1 MDMNTVATGSN
12 VANDKKVNQ
21 QIDAAPLQKHEQQAV
36 PESEQGHPRVEEAAK
51 AANIGALEETAHEL
65 TEMMALSHKS
75 IQFQV
80 HEDSGKTVISVTDTQ
95 SGEVIRQLPSEEAL
109 KLAEKFAEMSGLL
122 LKTEV

>member
-1 MDMNTVATGSN
+1 MDMNTMATGSN
-12 VANDKKVNQ
+12 VANDKQVNQ
-21 QIDAAPLQKHEQQAV
+21 QIDVAPLKPQQQQDAV
-36 PESEQGHPRVEEAAK
+36 LTDGGNPRVEEAAK

-80 HEDSGKTVISVTDTQ
+80 HEDSGKTVISVTDTL